1 MPSDASSRQPVRA
14 RARRALR
21 AEITGQ
27 ALALFSERGFDAVT
41 ADELAEA
48 VGVSRRTLFRLF
60 ATKEDIVV
68 AAFDNLGDEAL
79 AALRERPADEPPW
92 TALRHALGAA
102 AAKLEE
108 RPATFFELHG
118 VIAQTPALRR
128 RLLEQRDGWR
138 AAFAEELAARS
149 PPRGTS
155 SLASCWPPRPS
166 APSTWQP
173 RCGRGPAGA
182 DGSAGFSTTRSSCSV
197 QALADTDQP
206 PLRRRVTRTRR
217 AHRHRSR

>member
-1 MPSDASSRQPVRA
+1 MPSDASSREPVRA

-60 ATKEDIVV
+60 AGKEDIVV

-79 AALRERPADEPPW
+79 AALRERPADEAPW

-102 AAKLEE
+102 VAKLEE
-108 RPATFFELHG
+108 RPATFFELHE

-138 AAFAEELAARS
+138 AAFAEELTARAGAQRNALACELLATAAIGAFDVATETWARTAGRRRLS
-149 PPRGTS
+149 RLLDDS
-155 SLASCWPPRPS
+155 FDLLASGF
-166 APSTWQP
+166 A
-173 RCGRGPAGA
+173 GR
-182 DGSAGFSTTRSSCSV
+182 
-197 QALADTDQP
+197 
-206 PLRRRVTRTRR
+206 
-217 AHRHRSR
+217 

>member
-21 AEITGQ
+21 AEITAQ

-68 AAFDNLGDEAL
+68 AAFDNLGDDAL
-79 AALRERPADEPPW
+79 AALRERPAEEPLW

-102 AAKLEE
+102 AARLEE
-108 RPATFFELHG
+108 RPPTFFELHG

-138 AAFAEELAARS
+138 EAFAEELAART
-149 PPRGTS
+149 PNARNE
-155 SLASCWPPRPS
+155 LARELQ
-166 APSTWQP
+166 ATAAVGAFDVATETWA
-173 RCGRGPAGA
+173 RTGG
-182 DGSAGFSTTRSSCSV
+182 
-197 QALADTDQP
+197 
-206 PLRRRVTRTRR
+206 RRRL
-217 AHRHRSR
+217 SRLLDDAFELLGSGLAGG

>member
-1 MPSDASSRQPVRA
+1 MPSDPSSGKPVRA

-21 AEITGQ
+21 VEITAQ
-27 ALALFSERGFDAVT
+27 ALGLFSERGFDAVT

-60 ATKEDIVV
+60 TSKEDIVV
-68 AAFDNLGDEAL
+68 AAFDDLGDEAL
-79 AALRERPADEPPW
+79 VALRERPVGEAPW

-102 AAKLEE
+102 AARLEK

-138 AAFAEELAARS
+138 AAMAQELAAGRNE
-149 PPRGTS
+149 
-155 SLASCWPPRPS
+155 LARELL
-166 APSTWQP
+166 AT
-173 RCGRGPAGA
+173 AAVGA
-182 DGSAGFSTTRSSCSV
+182 FDVATEMWARTGG
-197 QALADTDQP
+197 
-206 PLRRRVTRTRR
+206 RRRLSRLLDEAFELLGSGLDATG
-217 AHRHRSR
+217 RS

>member
-1 MPSDASSRQPVRA
+1 MPSDASRTPVRA

-21 AEITGQ
+21 AEITSQ
-27 ALALFSERGFDAVT
+27 ALGLFSERGFDAVT

-60 ATKEDIVV
+60 ETKEDIVV
-68 AAFDNLGDEAL
+68 AAFENLGDLAL
-79 AALRERPADEPPW
+79 AALRERPADDPPW
-92 TALRHALGAA
+92 EALRCALGAA

-108 RPATFFELHG
+108 RPATFFEVHG

-149 PPRGTS
+149 AGVRKELACELLATAAVGAFDVATETWAGVGGRRRLS
-155 SLASCWPPRPS
+155 SLLDDSFELLGS
-166 APSTWQP
+166 GL
-173 RCGRGPAGA
+173 GR
-182 DGSAGFSTTRSSCSV
+182 
-197 QALADTDQP
+197 
-206 PLRRRVTRTRR
+206 
-217 AHRHRSR
+217 H

>member
-1 MPSDASSRQPVRA
+1 MPSDASSRPPVRA

-21 AEITGQ
+21 AEITAQ

-79 AALRERPADEPPW
+79 AALRERPAEEAPW

-102 AAKLEE
+102 VARLEE

-149 PPRGTS
+149 AARRNELACELLATAAIGAFDVATETWARTGGRRRLSRILDTLFERLGSGLADATHHRPQKEPPR
-155 SLASCWPPRPS
+155 
-166 APSTWQP
+166 
-173 RCGRGPAGA
+173 
-182 DGSAGFSTTRSSCSV
+182 
-197 QALADTDQP
+197 
-206 PLRRRVTRTRR
+206 
-217 AHRHRSR
+217 